1 MAELTTSR
9 AATGFWPRFRRLH
22 RAWVGVILLLP
33 IFIGA
38 IFARQLAPFDPI
50 FQFRDGLTGTGL
62 PVPPGGHYL
71 LGTDPLGRDVL
82 SRALYGAQVSLFVSL
97 VANGLAALLGLFVG
111 ILAGYFGGVFDTV
124 LMRFT
129 DVLLAFPAIL
139 LALALTA
146 VLRPSIGVVTVV
158 IAVITWPALS
168 RLVRSQVLV
177 VRELAFVEAAR
188 SLGASS
194 LHIVIRHILPQII
207 TLVVIWSTLAL
218 AGTVLT
224 EAALSF
230 LGLGIP
236 LPTPS
241 WGNMIADAQSQ
252 YRSAPWLILVPGAAI
267 LMTTLGFNLLGD
279 ALRDA
284 LDPRTAQR
292 QT

>member
-1 MAELTTSR
+1 MAEQLPVPH
-9 AATGFWPRFRRLH
+9 AQVGFWPRFRRLR

-33 IFIGA
+33 IFMGA
-38 IFARQLAPFDPI
+38 IFAHQIAPYDPI
-50 FQFRDGLTGTGL
+50 FQFRDGLTATGL
-62 PVPPGGHYL
+62 PIPPGSHYL

-82 SRALYGAQVSLFVSL
+82 SRALYGGQVSLFVSL
-97 VANGLAALLGLFVG
+97 VANGMAALLGTTVG
-111 ILAGYFGGVFDTV
+111 ILAGYFGGIFDTV

-158 IAVITWPALS
+158 IAVITWPALA

-194 LHIVIRHILPQII
+194 LHIILRHVLPQII
-207 TLVVIWSTLAL
+207 TLAVIWSTLAL

-224 EAALSF
+224 EAALSY
-230 LGLGIP
+230 LGLGVP

-241 WGNMIADAQSQ
+241 WGNMISDGQSQ
-252 YRSAPWLILVPGAAI
+252 YRSAPWLILVPGTAI

-284 LDPRTAQR
+284 LDPHTAQR
-292 QT
+292 Q

>member
-1 MAELTTSR
+1 MAELKGAR

-22 RAWVGVILLLP
+22 RAWVGLILLLP

-38 IFARQLAPFDPI
+38 IFAHQLAPFDPI

-62 PVPPGGHYL
+62 PVPPGSHYL

-82 SRALYGAQVSLFVSL
+82 SRALYGGQVSLFVSL
-97 VANGLAALLGLFVG
+97 VANGLAALLGLLVG
-111 ILAGYFGGVFDTV
+111 ILAGYFGGIFDTV

-177 VRELAFVEAAR
+177 VRELAYVDAAR

-224 EAALSF
+224 EASLSF
-230 LGLGIP
+230 LGLGVP